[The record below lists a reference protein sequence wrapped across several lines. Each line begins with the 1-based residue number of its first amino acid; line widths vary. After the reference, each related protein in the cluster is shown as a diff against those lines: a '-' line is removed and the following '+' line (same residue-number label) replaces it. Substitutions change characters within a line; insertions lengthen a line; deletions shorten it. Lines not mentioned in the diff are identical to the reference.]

1 MTEYWVSQAKHWCEY
16 CRIYIG
22 GSKQSIAFHEAGK
35 KHKEIVELS
44 LNDMRMRGRE
54 KRKHYTPHQVRTLFA
69 RADLDHSNAIDLN
82 EFLRLH
88 SRHLS
93 DKTRRHHAPHH
104 HCFHSAS
111 ICWISKSSTRQ

>member
-44 LNDMRMRGRE
+44 LKDMRMRGRE
-54 KRKHYTPHQVRTLFA
+54 KRKRDE
-69 RADLDHSNAIDLN
+69 ADDDEEPLMDLAEDID
-82 EFLRLH
+82 FVD
-88 SRHLS
+88 S
-93 DKTRRHHAPHH
+93 DIDED
-104 HCFHSAS
+104 SD
-111 ICWISKSSTRQ
+111 